1 MIKEFTVLGLHGER
15 NIKLNFDKNSPYK
28 ILVAENGFGKTSL
41 LNLFYGVLSGNLE
54 KILTIDFDEVILIL
68 HGNKGKK
75 YSINKD
81 ELSKSYLS
89 VFKDAEPMR
98 VLVRRLGEEKALELL
113 DELISNNFW
122 KVESLFT

>member
-75 YSINKD
+75 YSIIG
-81 ELSKSYLS
+81 LTQ
-89 VFKDAEPMR
+89 
-98 VLVRRLGEEKALELL
+98 KA
-113 DELISNNFW
+113 
-122 KVESLFT
+122 